1 MTDFKP
7 YEKEEE
13 YKVVLTK
20 DEALLIQKLRQ
31 IGYGSV
37 TVHMVGGKII
47 RLETIHSELS
57 KDRKSDTVTIALEVI
72 GK

>member
-1 MTDFKP
+1 MSDFKP
-7 YEKEEE
+7 YTPEET

-20 DEALLIQKLRQ
+20 DEALLIQKLRN

-37 TVHMVGGKII
+37 TVHMVDGKII

-57 KDRKSDTVTIALEVI
+57 KDRKSESVTIALEVM